1 PIGSIRRLVVSLRS
15 SCSTDKQA
23 CQTVVAFLNM
33 NIYLNVYEDGVSLW
47 KGLNGY
53 FRFYNQER
61 PHKSL
66 SYKTPANCYYANAA

>member
-1 PIGSIRRLVVSLRS
+1 
-15 SCSTDKQA
+15 
-23 CQTVVAFLNM
+23 M
-33 NIYLNVYEDGVSLW
+33 HIYLNVYEDGVSLW